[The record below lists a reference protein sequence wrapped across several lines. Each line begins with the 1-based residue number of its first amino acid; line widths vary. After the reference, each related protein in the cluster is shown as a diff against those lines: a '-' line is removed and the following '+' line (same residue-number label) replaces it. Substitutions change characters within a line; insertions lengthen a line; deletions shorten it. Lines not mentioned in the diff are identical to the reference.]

1 MRQFEL
7 KQEDLKNDISPEK
20 RQKIIKIII
29 KSKNNKSKN
38 QKTINL
44 SDNTSNQPSKLK
56 TKSWVEINELCA
68 THYTNSQIKFKTSML
83 KSSLCNYS

>member
-1 MRQFEL
+1 MIYLQ
-7 KQEDLKNDISPEK
+7 KK

-56 TKSWVEINELCA
+56 TKSWVEINELRG
-68 THYTNSQIKFKTSML
+68 THYTNSQIKFITSML
-83 KSSLCNYS
+83 KSSLCNYSWCIYTC

>member
-1 MRQFEL
+1 MIYLQ
-7 KQEDLKNDISPEK
+7 KK

-56 TKSWVEINELCA
+56 TKSWVELNELRG
-68 THYTNSQIKFKTSML
+68 THYTNSQIKFITSML

>member
-1 MRQFEL
+1 MIYLQ
-7 KQEDLKNDISPEK
+7 KK

-56 TKSWVEINELCA
+56 TKSWVEINELRG
-68 THYTNSQIKFKTSML
+68 THYTNSQIKFITSML
-83 KSSLCNYS
+83 KSSLCDYS

>member
-1 MRQFEL
+1 MIYLQ
-7 KQEDLKNDISPEK
+7 KK

-56 TKSWVEINELCA
+56 TKSWAEINELRG
-68 THYTNSQIKFKTSML
+68 THYTNSHIKFITSML

>member
-1 MRQFEL
+1 MIYLQ
-7 KQEDLKNDISPEK
+7 KK
-20 RQKIIKIII
+20 RQKIIKIIL

-56 TKSWVEINELCA
+56 TKSWVEINELRG
-68 THYTNSQIKFKTSML
+68 THYTNSQIKFITSML
-83 KSSLCNYS
+83 KSSLCNYSWCIYTC

>member
-1 MRQFEL
+1 MIYLQ
-7 KQEDLKNDISPEK
+7 KK

-56 TKSWVEINELCA
+56 TKSWVELNELRG
-68 THYTNSQIKFKTSML
+68 THYTNSQIKFITSML
-83 KSSLCNYS
+83 KSSLCNYSWCIYTC

>member
-1 MRQFEL
+1 MIYLQ
-7 KQEDLKNDISPEK
+7 KK
-20 RQKIIKIII
+20 RQKIIKIIL

-56 TKSWVEINELCA
+56 TKSWVEINELRG
-68 THYTNSQIKFKTSML
+68 THYTNSQIKFITSML

>member
-1 MRQFEL
+1 MIYLQ
-7 KQEDLKNDISPEK
+7 KK

-56 TKSWVEINELCA
+56 TKSWVEINELRG
-68 THYTNSQIKFKTSML
+68 THYTNSQIKFITSML

>member
-1 MRQFEL
+1 MIYLQ
-7 KQEDLKNDISPEK
+7 KK

-56 TKSWVEINELCA
+56 TKSWVEINELRG
-68 THYTNSQIKFKTSML
+68 THYTNSQIKFITSML
-83 KSSLCNYS
+83 KSSLCDYSWCIYTC